1 MIPFLRS
8 TRTRGFAALDRQS
21 QGAAL
26 ARIARPNGQAPV
38 LDLCLYQS
46 IDDDEAYARILS
58 SWNKAHGLRGD
69 RLITLM
75 PGGAYDLLLVEAPS
89 VPAQEAREAIRWRIK
104 DLIDF
109 PATEAV
115 VDWVE
120 LPAPAA
126 SGRAL
131 MIYAVVARA
140 AAVKQQTRHLLR
152 AGLRV
157 DIVDIPELAQ
167 CNLAACLPEDAAG
180 VAVLR
185 LGDDSG
191 LITLTRQGT
200 LYLARRLDF
209 GLSTVASSATS
220 EMGPLQ
226 LPETVQSWLDR
237 LVVEVQRSLDYYE
250 SQFSQGAITSLIVAP
265 AEMRIYGMLDY
276 LAQQLGM
283 VVKPLDLNRAFD
295 CRETLDEVVQSRCFS
310 AIGAALRGA

>member
-1 MIPFLRS
+1 
-8 TRTRGFAALDRQS
+8 
-21 QGAAL
+21 L

-38 LDLCLYQS
+38 LDLCLFQPL
-46 IDDDEAYARILS
+46 DDDEAYARILS

-69 RLITLM
+69 QLVTLM
-75 PGGAYDLLLVEAPS
+75 PSGAYDLLLVEAPS
-89 VPAQEAREAIRWRIK
+89 VPAEEAREAIRWRIK

-126 SGRAL
+126 SGRAA
-131 MIYAVVARA
+131 MIYAVVARG
-140 AAVKQQTRHLLR
+140 AAVKQEAQQLLR

-157 DIVDIPELAQ
+157 DVVDIPELAQ
-167 CNLAACLPEDAAG
+167 RNLATCLPEDAAG
-180 VAVLR
+180 VALLR
-185 LGDDSG
+185 LEEDSG
-191 LITLTRQGT
+191 LITLTRQAT

-209 GLSTVASSATS
+209 GLSAVASSVSS
-220 EMGPLQ
+220 EVGPVQ
-226 LPETVQSWLDR
+226 IPDAVQSWLDR

-265 AEMRIYGMLDY
+265 VEVRIKGMLDY

-283 VVKPLDLNRAFD
+283 VVKPLDLNQALD
-295 CRETLDEVVQSRCFS
+295 CRESLDEGVQSRCFS
-310 AIGAALRGA
+310 VIGAALREV